1 MAVRDISRI
10 PAVDKSSGAPN
21 VIVETPKGGR
31 TKFKYDE
38 KLNLFKFDKALP
50 FGHSFPFQFGFL
62 TSTLGGDGDPLDRLV
77 LSDEP
82 AFVGCLVLGKLLG
95 ALQAEQGPNG
105 TKVRNDP
112 ADCGSRRC

>member
-62 TSTLGGDGDPLDRLV
+62 TSTLGGDGDPLGPTGVVRRTRVCGLPC
-77 LSDEP
+77 SRQ
-82 AFVGCLVLGKLLG
+82 AVGGTTGG
-95 ALQAEQGPNG
+95 A
-105 TKVRNDP
+105 
-112 ADCGSRRC
+112 